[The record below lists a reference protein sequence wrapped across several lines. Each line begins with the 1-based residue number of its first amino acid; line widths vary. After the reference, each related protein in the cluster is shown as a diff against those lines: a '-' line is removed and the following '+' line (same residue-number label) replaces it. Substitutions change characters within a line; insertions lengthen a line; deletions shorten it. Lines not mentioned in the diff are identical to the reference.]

1 MEVDGVQDLILS
13 LLDTSSRINM
23 MALEKIVLVLLC
35 VQDTWICIQRRGCP
49 VYKAGSAL
57 DNAFKADAMKYFLAL
72 IFLATQLAQVPLD
85 LLQAFLANQAE
96 LLSLLCKVENEDEVS
111 TVRVECKVECKAQC
125 KAQCKVHPLRVPD
138 HP

>member
-1 MEVDGVQDLILS
+1 MVVDGVQDLILS

-49 VYKAGSAL
+49 VYKADNDV
-57 DNAFKADAMKYFLAL
+57 DNAFKADAMKYFLVL

-96 LLSLLCKVENEDEVS
+96 LLSLLCKVGNDEVS
-111 TVRVECKVECKAQC
+111 TVRVECKVACR
-125 KAQCKVHPLRVPD
+125 AQCKVHPLRVPD